1 MSASFRAKES
11 SGSATF
17 GKTRAPD
24 LGVTSTEAQTSVPCE
39 VRQSQIES
47 LNNTCDDGSIFY
59 VLIIQQ
65 DEGQTSANCTD
76 SEHQVATINARAC
89 NPNASNAQNA
99 INSNYSNECTGFVAS
114 QAFSTTAKHS
124 KLILRKDHHDENGS
138 WNKQQ
143 VVKETA
149 VTEASSCTDSKETKY
164 VWPPSSVD
172 CNVTTSGTYQL
183 QSKTCSVFE
192 VFQVPRSANIYRQT
206 SLSHPVLNSEG
217 DEEVSGKEN
226 YNGQQS
232 SCRGV
237 KQSTAITGLQQT
249 DSQTVPHK
257 MLAALSAHRLQ
268 EQQAFAQ
275 KIPETFVTNS
285 LDIELQSLCNTSQ
298 PRHGTHIGQDIDWQK
313 KASSEVM
320 LLSKK
325 RNPPSVL
332 TSQQNKCI
340 VPKPFPQKLPNTMLL
355 ALDGTKIIS
364 SSPSQKQQV
373 SCQTP
378 LKHEDEGNPPL
389 VVPFQQLGTIKKL
402 PGRSC
407 SVPAKLVQDC
417 KFQAAQ
423 HQECK
428 APSPGMSLFP
438 IATSTP
444 FFKWQGARSVT
455 EANGHHTD
463 SGISMSF
470 SSQCFPTSS
479 NSESSVGTNC
489 SEKTSSEESDQLAKN
504 PDDASQDVFNMTPD
518 DTKGEVTLLLL
529 NVSLCV

>member
-1 MSASFRAKES
+1 
-11 SGSATF
+11 
-17 GKTRAPD
+17 
-24 LGVTSTEAQTSVPCE
+24 
-39 VRQSQIES
+39 
-47 LNNTCDDGSIFY
+47 
-59 VLIIQQ
+59 
-65 DEGQTSANCTD
+65 
-76 SEHQVATINARAC
+76 
-89 NPNASNAQNA
+89 
-99 INSNYSNECTGFVAS
+99 
-114 QAFSTTAKHS
+114 
-124 KLILRKDHHDENGS
+124 
-138 WNKQQ
+138 
-143 VVKETA
+143 
-149 VTEASSCTDSKETKY
+149 
-164 VWPPSSVD
+164 
-172 CNVTTSGTYQL
+172 
-183 QSKTCSVFE
+183 
-192 VFQVPRSANIYRQT
+192 
-206 SLSHPVLNSEG
+206 
-217 DEEVSGKEN
+217 
-226 YNGQQS
+226 
-232 SCRGV
+232 
-237 KQSTAITGLQQT
+237 
-249 DSQTVPHK
+249 

-325 RNPPSVL
+325 RNTPSVL
-332 TSQQNKCI
+332 PSQQNKCI

-389 VVPFQQLGTIKKL
+389 VPFQQLGTIKKL

-417 KFQAAQ
+417 KFQAAE

-479 NSESSVGTNC
+479 NSESSVGTTC

-504 PDDASQDVFNMTPD
+504 PDDSSQDVFNMTPD
-518 DTKGEVTLLLL
+518 DTKDGVDSQNTSLSSMHWLKDFALKPQNSSDNDPQTPSVPLPSVPNTYSRAKVGSCSRQAESDAEKTKRPPHTF
-529 NVSLCV
+529 VSLIKLALATQQ